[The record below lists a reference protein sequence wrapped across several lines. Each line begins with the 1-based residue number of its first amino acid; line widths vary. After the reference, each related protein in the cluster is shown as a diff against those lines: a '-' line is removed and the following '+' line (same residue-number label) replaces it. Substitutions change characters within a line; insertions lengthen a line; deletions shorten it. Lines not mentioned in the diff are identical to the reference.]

1 MKRILA
7 CTGLLLFV
15 SSAWNFAGAQAIVG
29 HRGASHDAPENT
41 VAAFR
46 LALKQG
52 ADGFETDFHLSSDG
66 QLACIH
72 DPDTER
78 VAGEK
83 HVVKDT
89 SLDALRKL
97 DVGAWKDPKW
107 HGEHISTFAEVLGE
121 VPEGKLIYIE
131 LKTGPEIV
139 KPLLVGLD
147 ASSLKPEQTIVIAF
161 DADTIAEVEKLRPE
175 LKTYWLVRYKQ
186 DDAGVWSPT
195 AEEVISTL
203 KRIKADGLDTQAE
216 TKVVDRVFVDKLR
229 AAGPFD
235 FQVWTVDDPK
245 VARFYKN
252 LGATGITTNRP
263 GWLRK
268 QLAAKKPVPAAKVPA
283 AAGS

>member
-1 MKRILA
+1 MTRSMALA
-7 CTGLLLFV
+7 SWLVLGVV
-15 SSAWNFAGAQAIVG
+15 SSMPGAEPMIIA

-41 VAAFR
+41 LAAFR
-46 LALKQG
+46 LAIEQG
-52 ADGFETDFHLSSDG
+52 ADGFETDFHLSSDDE
-66 QLACIH
+66 LACIH

-78 VAGEK
+78 VAGVR
-83 HVVKDT
+83 HVVKET
-89 SLDALRKL
+89 PLTELRKL
-97 DVGAWKDPKW
+97 DVGAWKDPKFR
-107 HGEHISTFAEVLGE
+107 GERLPTFAQALDA

-139 KPLLVGLD
+139 KPMLEGLD

-161 DADTIAEVEKLRPE
+161 DAETIAEVERLRPE

-186 DDAGVWSPT
+186 DDAGRWGPT

-203 KRIKADGLDTQAE
+203 KRIKTDGLDTQAE
-216 TKVVDRVFVDKLR
+216 LKVVDQSFVDKLR

-245 VARFYKN
+245 VARFYKD

-263 GWLRK
+263 GWLRR
-268 QLAAKKPVPAAKVPA
+268 QLNAKKSAPAAKVPA
-283 AAGS
+283 TAGR